1 LEWKQEAIKVE
12 REILSTLGFQVYEVI
27 DHPHSYL
34 LYIIKLIHGSPEL
47 AQVAWNYLND
57 SMRLSLTIRFNSVY
71 IACAA
76 IFLASRKLGFPLPEE
91 EGMEWWSLLKI
102 EKEYLL
108 EIANEI
114 MSLYSFS
121 FSHNN
126 NNNNTGNDHDND
138 HYNNHDKNKS
148 LRNNNNIHENGARVH
163 DFQVKTDSF
172 FFVLFLFFFSSLLC
186 YYSHSSYLFFLF
198 FFSSIAW
205 LLDCSCEGSSLFE
218 QNSSSVETE

>member
-1 LEWKQEAIKVE
+1 LEWKQEAIEIE

-34 LYIIKLIHGSPEL
+34 LYIIKLIHGSTEL

-71 IACAA
+71 IACSA

-121 FSHNN
+121 HNTTEN
-126 NNNNTGNDHDND
+126 DNNDHDND
-138 HYNNHDKNKS
+138 HDNDEMT
-148 LRNNNNIHENGARVH
+148 LNNNTIHKSGTRDH
-163 DFQVKTDSF
+163 FQVKNLDLVFPFLLSST
-172 FFVLFLFFFSSLLC
+172 LILLLFFFLL
-186 YYSHSSYLFFLF
+186 
-198 FFSSIAW
+198 
-205 LLDCSCEGSSLFE
+205 
-218 QNSSSVETE
+218 